1 MIKLTPLSALC
12 LAGSALFS
20 ILSPAAAQS
29 PTQTSIVVPYPAG
42 GGSDF
47 IARTFAPALAQ
58 ALDQTV
64 IIENLS
70 GAGGA
75 VGSHRLLQRPA
86 DRSEEHTS
94 ELQSLM
100 RISYAVFCL
109 NTKTQIRCR
118 PLLYQTRQQKTTT
131 KTHTT
136 NYQTQ
141 T

>member
-58 ALDQTV
+58 ALEQTV

-70 GAGGA
+70 AAGGS
-75 VGSHRLLQRPA
+75 VGRHRMLQRPA
-86 DRSEEHTS
+86 DGH
-94 ELQSLM
+94 
-100 RISYAVFCL
+100 
-109 NTKTQIRCR
+109 
-118 PLLYQTRQQKTTT
+118 PLLLGSP
-131 KTHTT
+131 
-136 NYQTQ
+136 NYVILAPPVNKAQIVRAAGRARVCLYV
-141 T
+141 